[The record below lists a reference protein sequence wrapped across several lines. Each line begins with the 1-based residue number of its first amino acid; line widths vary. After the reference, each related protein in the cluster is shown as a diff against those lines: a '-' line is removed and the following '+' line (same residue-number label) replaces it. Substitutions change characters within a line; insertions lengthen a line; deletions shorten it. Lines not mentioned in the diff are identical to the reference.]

1 MRKKIFKII
10 EIANDKD
17 IISRAYDAIMLIT
30 IVVSMIPIAMK
41 DNDGVYRAIDWFAAI
56 VFTIDYILRIITADL
71 KLKKGNKSF
80 FIYPFTPMA
89 VIDLLS
95 ILPVFTTVSSTF
107 RVLKVFRLFRTLSV
121 FRVFKVVRYS
131 KSIIMIS
138 NVFKKQGESLLVV
151 FGLALGYILVSALV
165 MISVEPDS
173 FATFFD
179 AIYWATISLT
189 TVGYGDVYAVS
200 TVGRIIT
207 MLSSVLGIAIV
218 ALPAGIITA
227 GYMEELHRFH
237 DKEKADDELDLK
249 SKGE

>member
-1 MRKKIFKII
+1 MRKKIFRII
-10 EIANDKD
+10 EIADD
-17 IISRAYDAIMLIT
+17 QDGISRVYDAIMLIT

-41 DNDGVYRAIDWFAAI
+41 DNDGVYRVIDWYAAI
-56 VFTIDYILRIITADL
+56 VFTIDYLLRIITADL
-71 KLKKGNKSF
+71 KMKKGIKSF

-89 VIDLLS
+89 IIDLLS
-95 ILPVFTTVSSTF
+95 ILPVFSTVSSTF

-131 KSIIMIS
+131 KSIAMII

-200 TVGRIIT
+200 TTGRIIT

-227 GYMEELHRFH
+227 GYMDELHRLH
-237 DKEKADDELDLK
+237 DKEKSDDEHD
-249 SKGE
+249 